1 MLVVIA
7 CGLRDDMIYWRSCKK
22 QLSRLD
28 TSNFDAYHLLLVS
41 LSKVSFTQLVYIF
54 LFPISAYVYI
64 CTEQLNSFSK
74 RLCQT
79 RSIPFTLTN
88 FSVFLSTIQLV
99 QTRSSGG
106 STTCVCDLRSMVP
119 IFDLIAG
126 VLSKSSSFILH
137 GNR

>member
-1 MLVVIA
+1 M
-7 CGLRDDMIYWRSCKK
+7 
-22 QLSRLD
+22 
-28 TSNFDAYHLLLVS
+28 VS
-41 LSKVSFTQLVYIF
+41 LAKVSFTQLVYIF

-126 VLSKSSSFILH
+126 VLSKSTSFILH